1 MSSKQ
6 LLFSHSEL
14 HLLMGAHRLLTAM
27 QQQAL
32 YFVLHEKVA
41 SVKLE

>member
-1 MSSKQ
+1 MSPKQ
-6 LLFSHSEL
+6 LLLSHSEIR
-14 HLLMGAHRLLTAM
+14 LLIGAHRLLAAM

-41 SVKLE
+41 SVKLQ